1 MKKLLSILPKEE
13 NKNFIFFFVFVIII
27 IFLESLSIG
36 AVFPLLMTILSENYE
51 SEKIYI
57 FLIKYLNNL
66 SYEKL
71 ILYLLLF
78 VSFIFILKNLFII
91 YLQWWKHGFIYRIQ
105 FKLQR
110 KFLEIYLLQLYLDTL
125 KKNTGI
131 KIRNITSETSRFAK
145 YFIAIMTIVIESMV
159 VFAVTLVLFYLNP
172 KVAIAILS
180 LISFLTLGFYIIAK
194 IKTVKWSKLRLIHT
208 GLAMKVLLESL
219 SAIKE
224 LKIFN
229 KEKLFLDE
237 YSFQEKKALHLA
249 RLFSTFNDSPRVLIE
264 AFMVVTLCISV
275 IFMTNIGIEKKE
287 ILATL
292 GIFAIAGFRLFPS
305 TTRII
310 KSFNELKSNLPSIDL
325 IIKEL
330 KLENK
335 IQVNLNNE
343 NKILDLFN
351 YIEFK
356 NVNFKY
362 PGKEQN
368 VIENLNL
375 KIENGSKIA
384 LLGESGSGKSTFSN
398 LIIGFLKPDEGQ
410 VKIDG
415 VDVFENFNQTKNLF
429 SYVSQETF
437 LLDESITYNVTFKK
451 NLNETEKKKLIEI
464 IDVVNLKD
472 FINKLDYGFETIVG
486 EKGVKISGG
495 QKQRLTIARALF
507 LNKKILILDEPTNE
521 LDEENEFEIIEKIFS
536 KFKKNTIF
544 LITHNKQLLK
554 YCEKTL
560 HFKNGKAELI
570 SANEKI
576 L

>member
-1 MKKLLSILPKEE
+1 MKKVLSILPKEE
-13 NKNFIFFFVFVIII
+13 NKNFIFFFVFVVII

-145 YFIAIMTIVIESMV
+145 YFIAIMTIIIESMV

-237 YSFQEKKALHLA
+237 YSLQEKALHLA

-325 IIKEL
+325 IVQEL

-343 NKILDLFN
+343 NKILELFN

-451 NLNETEKKKLIEI
+451 NLNETEKKKLIDI
-464 IDVVNLKD
+464 IEVVNLKD
-472 FINKLDYGFETIVG
+472 FINKLDDGFETIVG

-570 SANEKI
+570 STNEKI